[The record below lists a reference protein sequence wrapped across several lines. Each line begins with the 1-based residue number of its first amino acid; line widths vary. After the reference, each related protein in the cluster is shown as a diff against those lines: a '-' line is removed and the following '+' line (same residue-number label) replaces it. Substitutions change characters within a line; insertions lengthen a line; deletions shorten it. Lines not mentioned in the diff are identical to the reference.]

1 MGAQGGKA
9 MSQTPAQIAHQ
20 QKIQAA
26 KHRFETD
33 GGKAIDPA
41 HVTEWA
47 LLEIAQM
54 LDEIRYQVTMMN
66 MPRPSS
72 STSR

>member
-1 MGAQGGKA
+1 MGGSGRNA
-9 MSQTPAQIAHQ
+9 MTTTPAQVAHQ

-54 LDEIRYQVTMMN
+54 LHAIHYQVTMTN
-66 MPRPSS
+66 LRPSS